1 MKIDWN
7 KIFAAVF
14 GLMLTIIIG
23 ITGALYQMS
32 IKNSERISAIIEKH
46 EERLSDIE
54 KDVAII
60 YERMNFISQDSKKK
74 LNSCNIKQYL
84 CVNSFSEKKKKRESE
99 NSQS

>member
-14 GLMLTIIIG
+14 GVMLTIIIG

-60 YERMNFISQDSKKK
+60 YERMSFISQDSKKK
-74 LNSCNIKQYL
+74 SVNCNFKQYL
-84 CVNSFSEKKKKRESE
+84 CVNSFSDKKKKRDSE
-99 NSQS
+99 ESQS